1 MASRITTIAASIQ
14 SGPNRIGASAQ
25 CALEFRSMRAIVL
38 DRYGSPDVL
47 HIEDVEKPVPRD
59 DEVLVRI
66 HAVAVTRADCATR
79 EANRRSGRGF
89 ELASRAIF
97 GFRRPR
103 QPILGGD
110 FSGVVAAVGSA
121 VKEFAVGDEVFAS
134 TGIRFGA
141 YAEFASVR
149 ERSRITLKPKGLS
162 FVQAAG
168 ITDGGLYALGPLRAA
183 NVKSGDAVLVYGASG
198 AIGTA
203 GVQLAKYFGAQVT
216 AVTSTKNLELVKSL
230 GPDHIIDYTKEDFTR
245 NGLRYDAIFDAV
257 GKHSFVKSRDSLKP
271 GGRFLPTDGFDNF
284 WRVFTTRFQDKR
296 VIFPGGVTKKDLVLL
311 KGLIEDGRFRV
322 VIDRTCAFEDVVE
335 AHRYVDTEQKVGN
348 VILTVAE

>member
-1 MASRITTIAASIQ
+1 
-14 SGPNRIGASAQ
+14 
-25 CALEFRSMRAIVL
+25 MRAAVC
-38 DRYGSPDVL
+38 DRYGGPDVL
-47 HIEDVEKPVPRD
+47 HIEDVEKPLPRE

-97 GFRRPR
+97 GLRRPR

-110 FSGVVAAVGSA
+110 FSGEVSAVGPA
-121 VKEFAVGDEVFAS
+121 VNEYAVGDEVFGS

-141 YAEFASVR
+141 YAEFISVP
-149 ERSRITLKPKGLS
+149 ESSRISRKPGGLS
-162 FVQAAG
+162 FVEAAG
-168 ITDGGLYALGPLRAA
+168 ITDGGLYALSPLRSA
-183 NVKSGDAVLVYGASG
+183 NVKNGDAVLVYGASG

-230 GPDHIIDYTKEDFTR
+230 GPDHVIDYTKEDFTR
-245 NGLRYDAIFDAV
+245 NGQSYDVIFDAV
-257 GKHSFVKSRDSLKP
+257 GKHSFVRSRDSLKP
-271 GGRFLPTDGFDNF
+271 GGRFLPTDGAGNLV
-284 WRVFTTRFQDKR
+284 RVLTTRFQDKK
-296 VIFPGGVTKKDLVLL
+296 VIFPSSRVTKKDLVFL
-311 KGLIEDGRFRV
+311 KELIEAGKFRV
-322 VIDRTCAFEDVVE
+322 VIDRTYALEDVVE

-348 VILTVAE
+348 VILTVAG

>member
-1 MASRITTIAASIQ
+1 
-14 SGPNRIGASAQ
+14 
-25 CALEFRSMRAIVL
+25 MRAAVCN
-38 DRYGSPDVL
+38 RYGGPDVL
-47 HIEDVEKPVPRD
+47 HIEDVEKPLPRE

-97 GFRRPR
+97 GLRRPR

-110 FSGVVAAVGSA
+110 FSGEVSAVGPA
-121 VKEFAVGDEVFAS
+121 VSEYAVGDEVFGS

-141 YAEFASVR
+141 YAEFISVP
-149 ERSRITLKPKGLS
+149 ESSRISRKPGGLS
-162 FVQAAG
+162 FVEAAG
-168 ITDGGLYALGPLRAA
+168 ITDGGLYALSPLRSA
-183 NVKSGDAVLVYGASG
+183 NVKNGDAVLVYGASG

-230 GPDHIIDYTKEDFTR
+230 GPDHVIDYTKEDFTR
-245 NGLRYDAIFDAV
+245 NGQSYDVIFDAV
-257 GKHSFVKSRDSLKP
+257 GKHSFVRSRDSLKP
-271 GGRFLPTDGFDNF
+271 GGRFLPTDGAGNLV
-284 WRVFTTRFQDKR
+284 RVLTTRFQDKK
-296 VIFPGGVTKKDLVLL
+296 VIFPSSRVTKKDLVFL
-311 KGLIEDGRFRV
+311 KELIEAGKFRV
-322 VIDRTCAFEDVVE
+322 VIDRTYALEDVVE

-348 VILTVAE
+348 VILTVAG

>member
-1 MASRITTIAASIQ
+1 
-14 SGPNRIGASAQ
+14 
-25 CALEFRSMRAIVL
+25 MRAAVCN
-38 DRYGSPDVL
+38 RYGGPDVL
-47 HIEDVEKPVPRD
+47 HIEDVEKPLPRE

-79 EANRRSGRGF
+79 EANRHSGRGF

-97 GFRRPR
+97 GLRRPR

-110 FSGVVAAVGSA
+110 FSGEVSAVGPA
-121 VKEFAVGDEVFAS
+121 VSEYAVGDEVFGS

-141 YAEFASVR
+141 YAEFISVP
-149 ERSRITLKPKGLS
+149 ESSRISRKPGGLS
-162 FVQAAG
+162 FVEAAG
-168 ITDGGLYALGPLRAA
+168 ITDGGLYALSPLRSA

-230 GPDHIIDYTKEDFTR
+230 GPDHVIDYTKEDFTR
-245 NGLRYDAIFDAV
+245 NGQSYDVIFDAV
-257 GKHSFVKSRDSLKP
+257 GKHSFVRSRDSLKP
-271 GGRFLPTDGFDNF
+271 GGRFLPTDGAGNLV
-284 WRVFTTRFQDKR
+284 RVLTTRFQDKK
-296 VIFPGGVTKKDLVLL
+296 VIFPSSRVTKKDLVFL
-311 KGLIEDGRFRV
+311 KELIEAGRFRV
-322 VIDRTCAFEDVVE
+322 VIDRTYALEDVVE

-348 VILTVAE
+348 VILTVAG